1 MRGLYIHIP
10 FCKSLCP
17 YCHFYSIDDSNIEL
31 QIRYVD
37 ALINEMQSLENKH
50 FHTIYIGGGTPSAL
64 NISVLEKLLY
74 AVDSNISYGGYEF
87 SIEANP
93 ESVSDDF
100 VSLIK
105 ESQISRVSL
114 GVQSLYDDVLKL
126 LGRIHS
132 SHQAIMA
139 ADKILNINKDLNM
152 DIIYDIPYT
161 DNKKSIK
168 TLEKIIKINPS
179 HISAYSYDAE
189 DTGYLKGFNNDDT
202 LFLEVEEL
210 CEKNG
215 FYKYETS
222 NFAKIGKESIHN
234 SLYWQGEEYIGLGVS
249 AHSMV
254 YLEKNSRKRYNHGNN
269 IESYIA
275 SPNNVENV
283 EIIASRKRI
292 INKGRCMVK
301 SNRKGKPWFRMGF
314 LFITIIFTVTVLS
327 EAVIAGCAG
336 DCMTCHPKLIGD
348 ITHMPLK
355 TCIQCHEPV
364 QNKALEQAKGGCGD
378 RCFQC
383 HASWPRDGYHA
394 PLDNC
399 LDCHEK

>member
-50 FHTIYIGGGTPSAL
+50 FDTIYIGGGTPSAL

-114 GVQSLYDDVLKL
+114 GVQSLYNDVLKL

-254 YLEKNSRKRYNHGNN
+254 YLEKNSRKRYNHGND

-283 EIIASRKRI
+283 EIISSSDA
-292 INKGRCMVK
+292 
-301 SNRKGKPWFRMGF
+301 
-314 LFITIIFTVTVLS
+314 LLEDIIFGLRLKKGVNI
-327 EAVIAGCAG
+327 E
-336 DCMTCHPKLIGD
+336 KLEKKFGKIDKNLLNKIEDNIKKGLL
-348 ITHMPLK
+348 IREGVWLK
-355 TCIQCHEPV
+355 TTERGSLG
-364 QNKALEQAKGGCGD
+364 LEWVSC
-378 RCFQC
+378 
-383 HASWPRDGYHA
+383 S
-394 PLDNC
+394 L
-399 LDCHEK
+399 L

>member
-37 ALINEMQSLENKH
+37 ALINEMQSLENKY
-50 FHTIYIGGGTPSAL
+50 FDTIYIGGGTPSAL

-74 AVDSNISYGGYEF
+74 AVGSNISYGGYEF

-222 NFAKIGKESIHN
+222 NFAKNGKESIHN

-254 YLEKNSRKRYNHGNN
+254 YLEKNSRKRYNHGND

-283 EIIASRKRI
+283 EIIAS
-292 INKGRCMVK
+292 
-301 SNRKGKPWFRMGF
+301 SDA
-314 LFITIIFTVTVLS
+314 LLEDIIFGLRLKKGVNI
-327 EAVIAGCAG
+327 E
-336 DCMTCHPKLIGD
+336 KLEKKFGKIDKNLLNKIEDNIKKGLL
-348 ITHMPLK
+348 IREGVWLK
-355 TCIQCHEPV
+355 TTERGSLG
-364 QNKALEQAKGGCGD
+364 LEWVSC
-378 RCFQC
+378 
-383 HASWPRDGYHA
+383 S
-394 PLDNC
+394 L
-399 LDCHEK
+399 L

>member
-114 GVQSLYDDVLKL
+114 GVQSLYDDILKL

-161 DNKKSIK
+161 DNKKSLK

-202 LFLEVEEL
+202 LFLEVEEF
-210 CEKNG
+210 CEKHG

-222 NFAKIGKESIHN
+222 NFSKTGKESIHN
-234 SLYWQGEEYIGLGVS
+234 SLYWQGEEYTGLGVS
-249 AHSMV
+249 AYSMV
-254 YLEKNSRKRYNHGNN
+254 YIDKNMRKRYNHGNSIEDYIMHPENTEN
-269 IESYIA
+269 IE
-275 SPNNVENV
+275 
-283 EIIASRKRI
+283 IISSEDALI
-292 INKGRCMVK
+292 ED
-301 SNRKGKPWFRMGF
+301 
-314 LFITIIFTVTVLS
+314 IIFGLRMKKGVNLANL
-327 EAVIAGCAG
+327 EKKFGKI
-336 DCMTCHPKLIGD
+336 DKNL
-348 ITHMPLK
+348 L
-355 TCIQCHEPV
+355 
-364 QNKALEQAKGGCGD
+364 NKIEENINNGLLV
-378 RCFQC
+378 
-383 HASWPRDGYHA
+383 RDGLCIKTTKRGSLGLEWLSCSLL
-394 PLDNC
+394 P
-399 LDCHEK
+399 